1 MPTDL
6 STTASP
12 STTNDSAAP
21 TSTQDATPGNTVLE
35 YLEAN
40 RQPSGE

>member
-1 MPTDL
+1 MQTDL
-6 STTASP
+6 NTTVSP
-12 STTNDSAAP
+12 RPSNDSAAP
-21 TSTQDATPGNTVLE
+21 PSTRDAIPGDTALE